1 MSEELQTLVP
11 PANIVGTGTVVN
23 TTQILDQML
32 EFKDLLLL
40 YSSAMK
46 MVSTRLQILDEDY
59 ATKNERNPIHSISSR
74 LKSTSSIIEKLQ
86 KKNLPVS
93 VSSIRGNL
101 HDVAGIRVICSYLD
115 DVYEISRAIQTQRDI
130 TLKSL
135 KDYIAFPK
143 DNGYRS
149 LHLIVSIPVN
159 LIDGVQDV
167 DVEIQI
173 RTIAMDFWASLE
185 HTLKY
190 KKDIKNMDEIVER
203 LQFCAESISEVDLAM
218 MTIRN
223 SIDRDDSPADVR
235 GQVLKKLKKLEKGL
249 L

>member
-1 MSEELQTLVP
+1 MNYELQNAPIINRPEESAASL
-11 PANIVGTGTVVN
+11 
-23 TTQILDQML
+23 QMLDQML
-32 EFKDLLLL
+32 EFKNLLLL

-46 MVSTRLQILDEDY
+46 MISTRLQILDEDY
-59 ATKNERNPIHSISSR
+59 ALKNERNPIHSISSR
-74 LKSTSSIIEKLQ
+74 LKSTASIIDKLERR
-86 KKNLPVS
+86 NLPVT
-93 VSSIRGNL
+93 VDSIRENL

-115 DVYEISRAIQTQRDI
+115 DAYEVSRSIQKQKDI
-130 TLKSL
+130 TLKSV

-143 DNGYRS
+143 ENGYRS

-159 LIDGVQDV
+159 LISTVQDV

-190 KKDIKNMDEIVER
+190 KKNIRNMDEIVKR
-203 LQFCAESISEVDLAM
+203 LQFCAENIAEVDLAM

-223 SIDRDDSPADVR
+223 SIEKDNSPDDIKSQLINR
-235 GQVLKKLKKLEKGL
+235 LKKLEKGL
-249 L
+249 S